1 MARARLRAPQG
12 PRHPIVW
19 APSTKAALLAMPA
32 PVRTEIGN
40 ALDWAQAGSTHPRA
54 KPMKGFGGGS
64 VLEVVENFDGDTFR
78 AVYTVKIKGRVYV
91 LHVFQ
96 KKAKSGIK
104 TPKADLDLIKQ
115 RLAAAQ
121 ARER

>member
-1 MARARLRAPQG
+1 
-12 PRHPIVW
+12 
-19 APSTKAALLAMPA
+19 MPV

-40 ALDWAQAGSTHPRA
+40 ALDWAQAGSIHPHT

-104 TPKADLDLIKQ
+104 TPKAYLELIKR
-115 RLAAAQ
+115 RLADAQ
-121 ARER
+121 ERER